1 MRSFKFLKNI
11 ICLVIVLA
19 TVLISFASCGGLGK
33 PLLKLDNSELSVN
46 LFKLYLSRTK
56 GMLCSADYFG
66 QTAKDSG
73 FWETWIDVYD
83 KKTYNTHYT
92 ELVLDN
98 AKSYLAAVAEFDRL
112 GLKLPQSYIDEIDAK
127 LQEMIDSDADGSIN
141 AFNAILSEYGAN
153 YDILRE
159 AYIIEAKI
167 AYLREELFGV
177 NGSKI
182 GANIID
188 DYYKE
193 NYVRFKQI
201 FLYSYELVYD
211 EDANGDKIYYRNDDN
226 SRVSYDTTQTAKTN
240 ADGKYAID
248 EKGDR
253 VYVYTDENGKERIA
267 YKKTDAAP
275 KQKYDSNGNPVVRYF
290 EANSEEMNILLSD
303 AKAIMEEAKTGD
315 FATFDSLVEE
325 YNQENGSNDYPN
337 GYYVSQNTAY
347 EAREVIDELFKMQVG
362 EIKQIQSEYGIHIIM
377 KYELEDGAYTFEE
390 NEDLFISIKTGT
402 YVFMSYL
409 MDELLAEYVSAAKAR
424 ITVDEEL
431 LKTVDIQRA
440 GINFYY

>member
-159 AYIIEAKI
+159 AYMIEAKI